1 MSTVN
6 DRRPSSLGTWAVV
19 LVVAVALVVAWFA
32 LGGLGRSGAGA
43 VPGASGSASAATAA
57 TSTATRTPSAGRP
70 SGTASTATSAR
81 PTTSGASAT
90 DPANGLRW
98 VSVETLPKQA
108 GQTLTLIRAGGP
120 FPYAKDGTVFGN
132 NEGLLPRQARG
143 YYHEFTVP
151 TPGESDRGARRIV
164 TGGPA
169 YGVTNGEFY
178 YTGDH
183 YATFER
189 IRP

>member
-1 MSTVN
+1 MSTVP
-6 DRRPSSLGTWAVV
+6 DHRRPSLGAWAVV
-19 LVVAVALVVAWFA
+19 LVVVALVVAWFA
-32 LGGLGRSGAGA
+32 LGGLRRPETGA
-43 VPGASGSASAATAA
+43 VPGASGSASAATSAA
-57 TSTATRTPSAGRP
+57 ARTPSAGRP
-70 SGTASTATSAR
+70 SGMASTAAGVR
-81 PTTSGASAT
+81 PTRTSDASAT
-90 DPANGLRW
+90 DPASGLRW
-98 VSVETLPKQA
+98 VSVEKLPKQA

-132 NEGLLPRQARG
+132 NEGVLPRQARG